1 MLIPEI
7 RIILSGKIL
16 KMEESISPLREI
28 YEESDSEYYINN
40 IENDLNFDYEKI
52 LPLLLKQEEILKNG
66 NEKNNIIKKPQKFI
80 ITRLETNKKK
90 ILDNI
95 SIQTENSSNKEN
107 SFSKLKFNNKQIKL
121 FKCICGK
128 VFHTKEN
135 QILHFKNIHLHQK
148 PYKCSYCD
156 SKFSHRNGK
165 TYHER
170 IFHTFILPYKCK
182 VDNCKLA
189 FASKSAL
196 TYHIKNKHYMS
207 KL

>member
-52 LPLLLKQEEILKNG
+52 LPLLFKQEEILKNSI
-66 NEKNNIIKKPQKFI
+66 EKNNIIKKPQKFI
-80 ITRLETNKKK
+80 ITRLEKNQIKS
-90 ILDNI
+90 LDNI

>member
-52 LPLLLKQEEILKNG
+52 LPLLLKQEEILKNSI
-66 NEKNNIIKKPQKFI
+66 EKNNIIKKPQKFI
-80 ITRLETNKKK
+80 ITRLEKNQIKS
-90 ILDNI
+90 LDNI
-95 SIQTENSSNKEN
+95 SIQTENSN

>member
-1 MLIPEI
+1 
-7 RIILSGKIL
+7 
-16 KMEESISPLREI
+16 MEESISPLREI
-28 YEESDSEYYINN
+28 FEETDLEHYINN

-80 ITRLETNKKK
+80 ITRLEKNQIKS
-90 ILDNI
+90 LDNI
-95 SIQTENSSNKEN
+95 SIQTEISSIKEN
-107 SFSKLKFNNKQIKL
+107 TFPKIKFNSKQIKL

-156 SKFSHRNGK
+156 CKFSHRNGK

-170 IFHTFILPYKCK
+170 IFHTFILPYKCEI
-182 VDNCKLA
+182 DNCKLA

-196 TYHIKNKHYMS
+196 TYHIKSKHNMS
-207 KL
+207 NL

>member
-1 MLIPEI
+1 
-7 RIILSGKIL
+7 
-16 KMEESISPLREI
+16 MEESISPLREI

-52 LPLLLKQEEILKNG
+52 LPLLLKQEEILKNV
-66 NEKNNIIKKPQKFI
+66 NKKNNLLKKHQKFI
-80 ITRLETNKKK
+80 ITRLEKNQIKT
-90 ILDNI
+90 LDNI
-95 SIQTENSSNKEN
+95 SIQTEISSNKEN
-107 SFSKLKFNNKQIKL
+107 TFPKLKFNSRRIKL

-170 IFHTFILPYKCK
+170 IFHTFILPYKCEI
-182 VDNCKLA
+182 DNCKSA

-196 TYHIKNKHYMS
+196 NYHINSKHNK
-207 KL
+207 LNL